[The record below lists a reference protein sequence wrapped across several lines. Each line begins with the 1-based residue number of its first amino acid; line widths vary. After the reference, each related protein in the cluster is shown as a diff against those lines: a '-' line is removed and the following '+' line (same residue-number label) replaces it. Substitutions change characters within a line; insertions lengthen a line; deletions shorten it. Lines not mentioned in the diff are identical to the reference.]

1 MADECHAK
9 RAGRGA
15 NKKGWREMAKEP
27 SEKTLLEWARKA
39 VPGLETL
46 DARKSDRLDFHET
59 AVWSLK
65 DALLAAYEAG
75 LQKGAR
81 Q

>member
-1 MADECHAK
+1 
-9 RAGRGA
+9 
-15 NKKGWREMAKEP
+15 MAKGL
-27 SEKTLLEWARKA
+27 SEKALLEWARKA

-46 DARKSDRLDFHET
+46 EFRNLDRLDFHE
-59 AVWSLK
+59 VSVGSLRE
-65 DALLAAYEAG
+65 ALLAAYEAG

>member
-1 MADECHAK
+1 ML
-9 RAGRGA
+9 RIGRG
-15 NKKGWREMAKEP
+15 KRQKERRKMATRV
-27 SEKTLLEWARKA
+27 SDKTLLEWARKA

-46 DARKSDRLDFHET
+46 ETRNLDRLDFHEVSVRT
-59 AVWSLK
+59 LR

>member
-1 MADECHAK
+1 
-9 RAGRGA
+9 
-15 NKKGWREMAKEP
+15 MAKEP
-27 SEKTLLEWARKA
+27 SDKTLLEWARKA

-46 DARKSDRLDFHET
+46 QTRKMDRLDFHET
-59 AVWSLK
+59 AVWNLK

>member
-1 MADECHAK
+1 MA
-9 RAGRGA
+9 
-15 NKKGWREMAKEP
+15 NNP
-27 SEKTLLEWARKA
+27 SDKTLLEWARKA

-46 DARKSDRLDFHET
+46 ETRNSDGLDFHET
-59 AVWSLK
+59 AVWRLK

-75 LQKGAR
+75 LRKGAR